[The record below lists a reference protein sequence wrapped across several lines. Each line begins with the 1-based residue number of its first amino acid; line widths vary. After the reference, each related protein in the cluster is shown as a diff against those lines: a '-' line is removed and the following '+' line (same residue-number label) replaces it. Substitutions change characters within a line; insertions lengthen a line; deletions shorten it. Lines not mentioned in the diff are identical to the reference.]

1 MVDSVLNQTF
11 SNFELLLID
20 DGSTDKTSQ
29 ICDEY
34 SIKDARI
41 RVIHKKNSG
50 TSETRNV
57 GIQEAKGIYIE
68 FIDNDDYMFPENLE
82 IAYQELHDYDLLICD
97 YVHCIRENFE
107 NVRCDRPT
115 SFNRIVATNINE
127 IGEKLPLMGYKNGT
141 IWNQFFK
148 RDLLLQSGVKFRKIQ
163 SEDEMFSFEFLSKVS
178 SISRITYS
186 GYCFFHNP
194 GSQGSSHK
202 YIVEYNWI
210 EKMEQ
215 LYDEIVSRFHINNMN
230 FLHIINER
238 IAIRMSS
245 YILKG
250 YYADTRK
257 SYKER
262 INRWNRLREDHYFN
276 TKFSLNKLS
285 KRNKILLYLC
295 KYRLYYLLDSIIL
308 LIVGRKS
315 Q

>member
-127 IGEKLPLMGYKNGT
+127 IGEKLPPNG
-141 IWNQFFK
+141 I
-148 RDLLLQSGVKFRKIQ
+148 
-163 SEDEMFSFEFLSKVS
+163 
-178 SISRITYS
+178 
-186 GYCFFHNP
+186 
-194 GSQGSSHK
+194 
-202 YIVEYNWI
+202 
-210 EKMEQ
+210 
-215 LYDEIVSRFHINNMN
+215 
-230 FLHIINER
+230 
-238 IAIRMSS
+238 
-245 YILKG
+245 
-250 YYADTRK
+250 
-257 SYKER
+257 
-262 INRWNRLREDHYFN
+262 
-276 TKFSLNKLS
+276 
-285 KRNKILLYLC
+285 
-295 KYRLYYLLDSIIL
+295 
-308 LIVGRKS
+308 
-315 Q
+315 